1 MVKYRIFLYVI
12 YLLVLTSCEIIKKR
26 FLADNT
32 KVPYNNKIFKRG
44 NRNLPKEIDINYIY
58 DLVTAYRCNIDFKR
72 VNNEGFLGR
81 YYIQFYNNGA
91 VRFMNYLE
99 PNPEK
104 SGSRGVFYIRNKEM
118 FLDRIGGSSDGSLVT
133 YSYRLKIEGDYIYL
147 REFQKFLFFLIYQ
160 NVIIL
165 FIKKGQKFLKNGKN
179 MKQIGNYRIGID
191 SDRYVRYPIQNIFAH
206 LWLSLQPGFEVLS
219 TNIRP
224 YFQYHTKNKS

>member
-12 YLLVLTSCEIIKKR
+12 YLLALTSCEIIKKR

-147 REFQKFLFFLIYQ
+147 REFQKFLFFSDLSECNCIIY
-160 NVIIL
+160 
-165 FIKKGQKFLKNGKN
+165 KK
-179 MKQIGNYRIGID
+179 R
-191 SDRYVRYPIQNIFAH
+191 
-206 LWLSLQPGFEVLS
+206 
-219 TNIRP
+219 
-224 YFQYHTKNKS
+224 TKIPQEWKKYEADW